1 MKSPTLKSLPQFEW
15 KTNVAYLTAIPALI
29 ILCLAAAP
37 GPQSSSEHLGNKA
50 PQLEGAWL
58 VSVDFP
64 DGSTFEST
72 VSYAAGGAMIGS
84 DPSVFPHY
92 PMTTPFHGTWA
103 KKGHRQFVFTAVSFQ
118 YDNVADDYP
127 DGLYKYV
134 IKETV
139 TIGPSGNDY
148 NGEGTVACY
157 DPSGNLVMTFPEAT
171 RAVRIQAE

>member
-1 MKSPTLKSLPQFEW
+1 VKSPTLKSLPQFEW
-15 KTNVAYLTAIPALI
+15 KTNAAYLTAIPALI

-72 VSYAAGGAMIGS
+72 VSYAAGGALIGS
-84 DPSVFPHY
+84 DPSVFPRY

-103 KKGHRQFVFTAVSFQ
+103 KKGHRQFVFTALCFQ
-118 YDNVADDYP
+118 YDSQI
-127 DGLYKYV
+127 GLYKYV

-157 DPSGNLVMTFPEAT
+157 DPSGNLVMTFPDAT